1 MMRWYEAFIGM
12 RYLQSASRDGRRGD
26 ARRGSARRSGAGRG
40 FVSMIAA
47 IAMAG
52 LAVGV
57 AVLIVVLSVM
67 NGFEEELRSR
77 ILSLTAHATV
87 SGLQGRIADWRPK
100 LARAAHFP
108 GVAAA
113 APYIEEQ
120 GMLMAGEKSAG
131 VLLRGIL
138 PDEEQRVAQLRQH
151 LRAGSLQDL
160 AAGSYRIILGQA
172 LAEDLGVR
180 VGDRV
185 VLVVARG
192 NVTPVGVLPRMRSF
206 VVSGILS
213 VGMYEYDHRI
223 AMLAMQDAARLL
235 QMGGDISG
243 IRLNVEDPYA
253 APRVVRGLAEALGG
267 GFYVEDWTRR
277 HANFFRSIEI
287 TKRILF
293 VILSLVVAVAAFNIV
308 STMVMAVKDK
318 RRDIAILRTLGA
330 SPRSVLAIFIVQ
342 GTLIGLIGILAGAL
356 LGVLLAMNLQQ
367 LVHGLESLLGVKF
380 LDAKVYF
387 MSDLPAHVR
396 LSDLLRICGVAFGLA
411 LLSTLYPAW
420 AAARLPPAQS
430 LRND

>member
-1 MMRWYEAFIGM
+1 M

-138 PDEEQRVAQLRQH
+138 PDEEQRVAQLCQH